1 MENNIPAAL
10 LDYAAAFAQY
20 EIEADEFYALTADY
34 SAQQVA
40 DALGIPA
47 AVITDYR
54 KREARRERSNA
65 IARGEIKVVMPAY
78 DWSL

>member
-1 MENNIPAAL
+1 MTNNLPAAL

-20 EIEADEFYALTADY
+20 EIEADEFYALTAEF

-47 AVITDYR
+47 ATIEHYR
-54 KREARRERSNA
+54 KTQARRERISA
-65 IARGEIKVVMPAY
+65 VAQGRIKVAMPAY